1 MMLVIPVIDTDAAE
15 NDVALRITVKV

>member
-1 MMLVIPVIDTDAAE
+1 MTLVIPVIDTDVAE